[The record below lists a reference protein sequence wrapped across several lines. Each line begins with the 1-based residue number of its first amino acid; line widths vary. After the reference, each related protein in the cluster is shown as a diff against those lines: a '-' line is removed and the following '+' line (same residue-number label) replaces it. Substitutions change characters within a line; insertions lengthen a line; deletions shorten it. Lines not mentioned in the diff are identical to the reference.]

1 MAKDSGSNRRAH
13 LRYRDPE
20 STVYNFASVKNGGE
34 QDFIGLIV
42 NESFNG
48 MAVVIVGDGNLEP
61 GELILWKEAESIKT
75 ECRVIRCIKLDE
87 DIFRLSLSIES

>member
-1 MAKDSGSNRRAH
+1 MAKEKKDPNRRAH

-20 STVYNFASVKNGGE
+20 CSVYNFTTTDEASQGFV
-34 QDFIGLIV
+34 GLVV

-61 GELILWKEAESIKT
+61 GQTIFWKETPNIKT
-75 ECRVIRCIKLDE
+75 SCKVIRCVKLEE
-87 DIFRLSLSIES
+87 DIYRLALSIDS

>member
-1 MAKDSGSNRRAH
+1 MAKKKDSNRRAH

-20 STVYNFASVKNGGE
+20 STVYNFKNPNVEVGQE
-34 QDFIGLIV
+34 FMGLVV

-61 GELILWKEAESIKT
+61 GETIFWKETDNIETPCK
-75 ECRVIRCIKLDE
+75 VIRCFKLEE
-87 DIFRLSLSIES
+87 DIYRLALLIES

>member
-1 MAKDSGSNRRAH
+1 MAKKKESNRRAH

-20 STVYNFASVKNGGE
+20 STIYNFSATKGDTQ
-34 QDFIGLIV
+34 QDFVGLVV

-61 GELILWKEAESIKT
+61 GETILWLEAENIKT
-75 ECRVIRCIKLDE
+75 PCHVIRCIKLEE
-87 DIFRLSLSIES
+87 DIYRLALTIEG